1 MNTKTRGFIALTSV
15 LTLSVIALMVV
26 IHGSQIGLSALIRAT
41 EDTAAARACALAEG
55 CAESALYTF
64 VSDIDA
70 PSAEELTLGDTACAI
85 REVRVMETGTYS
97 VVTEGTDRDI
107 TCEIRMDVDT
117 RESSIIID
125 YWQTEYIHTL

>member
-1 MNTKTRGFIALTSV
+1 MKKKGFIALTSI
-15 LTLSVIALMVV
+15 LTLSVIALMVTV
-26 IHGSQIGLSALIRAT
+26 AGSRIGLSALVRAT
-41 EDTAAARACALAEG
+41 GDTGAARACALAEG

-70 PSAEELTLGDTACAI
+70 PSPEELEIGDAECEI
-85 REVRVMETGTYS
+85 REVSAMETGTYRI
-97 VVTEGTDRDI
+97 VTEGTERDI